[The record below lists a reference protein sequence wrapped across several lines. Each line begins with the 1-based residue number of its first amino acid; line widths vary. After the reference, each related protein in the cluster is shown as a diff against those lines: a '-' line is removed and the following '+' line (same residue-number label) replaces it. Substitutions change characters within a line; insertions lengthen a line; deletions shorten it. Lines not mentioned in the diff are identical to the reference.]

1 MGNTLSVG
9 KFSICAQKLFL
20 STATDNI
27 SSNPFVYLTFIKALL
42 RYLVLFYLKVS

>member
-9 KFSICAQKLFL
+9 RFSICAQKLFL

-27 SSNPFVYLTFIKALL
+27 SNPFVYLTFIKALL